1 MTVNEIIYQCF
12 AYFDKLEYFISN
24 FRIFEFFL
32 NNMLQSRAIK
42 FLANNIF
49 TSIALS
55 NKLSERG
62 ILITDMS
69 TREFVYPQ
77 LIL

>member
-42 FLANNIF
+42 FLANIF
-49 TSIALS
+49 TSSALS